1 MEEKN
6 PITKNDEID
15 RKYKEIQEKR
25 TNKKRL
31 SYEDKIFLKQM
42 ELSNLKIALSEK
54 QRKDK
59 IKWIK
64 NINKIVSNELEK
76 IYDREHENLDL
87 KIATTIIFAITNYEK
102 ILKDL
107 KIDDFVIRN
116 KKGEVVRV
124 KKEG

>member
-6 PITKNDEID
+6 PITKNDDID

-87 KIATTIIFAITNYEK
+87 KIATTIIFTITNYEK